1 MAVELYIDVLILED
15 DWCINWLMWK
25 CGIRVLTGDIA
36 LISTD
41 DPPTWNSGH
50 FTGWGFPLR
59 ASLRWNCRCLRTS
72 LQHEHL
78 NKYKCKSLWSCTVF
92 KEFQKLVNKAKSL
105 LHTTFYVQLLTLKSK
120 HFTVTLEVK
129 REIYREM
136 ELSQVTYR
144 GSWIS
149 ANLVAEEKEE
159 GELADGKKEMA
170 RRHSSEKEENVEK
183 QKRQRTEV
191 WWGGRGN
198 NNKVSGVN
206 SAVGCPE

>member
-1 MAVELYIDVLILED
+1 MIAVKQMFRCEIEQQRSLFKIPCFADISFHPDFLLHGLFTCVF
-15 DWCINWLMWK
+15 
-25 CGIRVLTGDIA
+25 CG
-36 LISTD
+36 
-41 DPPTWNSGH
+41 
-50 FTGWGFPLR
+50 
-59 ASLRWNCRCLRTS
+59 
-72 LQHEHL
+72 
-78 NKYKCKSLWSCTVF
+78 KCKYVYNKTPQGIFKVKENVATVSYD
-92 KEFQKLVNKAKSL
+92 EFQKLVNKAKSL

-129 REIYREM
+129 REVYREM

-170 RRHSSEKEENVEK
+170 RRHSSEKEENVAK

>member
-1 MAVELYIDVLILED
+1 MIAVKQMFRCEIEQQRSLFKIPCFADISFHPDFLLHGLFTCVF
-15 DWCINWLMWK
+15 
-25 CGIRVLTGDIA
+25 CG
-36 LISTD
+36 
-41 DPPTWNSGH
+41 
-50 FTGWGFPLR
+50 
-59 ASLRWNCRCLRTS
+59 
-72 LQHEHL
+72 
-78 NKYKCKSLWSCTVF
+78 KCKYVYNKTPQGIFKVKENVATVSYD
-92 KEFQKLVNKAKSL
+92 EFQKLVNKAKSL

-129 REIYREM
+129 REVYREM

-159 GELADGKKEMA
+159 GELADRKKEMA
-170 RRHSSEKEENVEK
+170 RRHSSEKEENVAK